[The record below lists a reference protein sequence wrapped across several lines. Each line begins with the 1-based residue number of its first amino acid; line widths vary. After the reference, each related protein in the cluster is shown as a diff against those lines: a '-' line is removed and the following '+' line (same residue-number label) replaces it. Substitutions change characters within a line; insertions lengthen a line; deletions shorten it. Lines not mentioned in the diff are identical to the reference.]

1 MPSRMTIHLPSRPLG
16 VRITPADGPPAAD
29 GPHVDP
35 ATPAPA
41 EDERIEA
48 MREADREELAAQQA
62 ELAKTRQALEAGLA
76 RLSTLREEMIH
87 EAESQL
93 LELALDVARKVLM
106 QEIQA
111 GRYEIDPIV
120 KEALRRVPRR
130 QDVVAHLHPHDWS
143 RSQLARGA
151 EEDPAAAGSIRFV
164 ADPSIPRGECV
175 LETAEAAIVS
185 AVDDHLDTIA
195 DALRDED

>member
-1 MPSRMTIHLPSRPLG
+1 MPSRMTIQLPGRPLG
-16 VRITPADGPPAAD
+16 VRIAPADGPPPAD
-29 GPHVDP
+29 GPHLDP
-35 ATPAPA
+35 AAPAPA
-41 EDERIEA
+41 EDERIETI
-48 MREADREELAAQQA
+48 REAARVELAAQQA
-62 ELAKTRQALEAGLA
+62 ELAKTRGALEAGLA
-76 RLSTLREEMIH
+76 RLSTLREEMIR

-93 LELALDVARKVLM
+93 LALALDVARKVLM

-120 KEALRRVPRR
+120 KEALRRVPPR
-130 QDVVAHLHPHDWS
+130 QDVVAHLHPEDWS

-151 EEDPAAAGSIRFV
+151 EEDPAAGSIRFV

-195 DALRDED
+195 DALQDGD